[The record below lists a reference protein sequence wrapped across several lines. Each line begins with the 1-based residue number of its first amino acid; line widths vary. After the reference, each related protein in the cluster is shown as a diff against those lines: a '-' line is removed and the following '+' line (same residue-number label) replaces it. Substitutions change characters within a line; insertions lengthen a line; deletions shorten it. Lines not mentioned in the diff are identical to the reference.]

1 MLTFQ
6 LILSRV
12 LFALVNIMLLSCTK
26 DKQMPL
32 DNISFL
38 TNTLN
43 NVGYDLN

>member
-12 LFALVNIMLLSCTK
+12 LFALVNIMLLSFTK
-26 DKQMPL
+26 DKQIPL